1 MSSGASVAVTAAC
14 ASSASRSSGASV
26 AVTAAKLVKRVM
38 AHSGMEGWSVKN
50 LGKQPMEFVATHRAI
65 YGHLL
70 RQESAGNIDLS
81 NCLPTH
87 FFFASS
93 GVKCLKSWVSAKKAE
108 YEEQDEEEW

>member
-1 MSSGASVAVTAAC
+1 MDSAEWPSSNKYWLYNHECKSY
-14 ASSASRSSGASV
+14 
-26 AVTAAKLVKRVM
+26 AKLVERIK
-38 AHSGMEGWSVKN
+38 AHSEMEGWSVKD
-50 LGKQPMEFVATHRAI
+50 LGKQPMEFVATNRAI

-70 RQESAGNIDLS
+70 RQEDARNINLAT
-81 NCLPTH
+81 CLPTH

>member
-1 MSSGASVAVTAAC
+1 MDSEEWPSSNKYWLYNYECKSYYK
-14 ASSASRSSGASV
+14 
-26 AVTAAKLVKRVM
+26 KLVKRLM
-38 AHSGMEGWSVKN
+38 AHSEMEGWSVKD

-65 YGHLL
+65 YDHLL

-93 GVKCLKSWVSAKKAE
+93 GIKCLKSWVSAKKAE